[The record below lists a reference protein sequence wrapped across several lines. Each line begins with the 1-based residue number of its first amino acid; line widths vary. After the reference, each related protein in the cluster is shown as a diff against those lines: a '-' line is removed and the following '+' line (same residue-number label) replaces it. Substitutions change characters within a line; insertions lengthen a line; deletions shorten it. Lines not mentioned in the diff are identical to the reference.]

1 MRPIPHRLFGREGL
15 YFRLKEQRFGN
26 PIVRVPGD
34 VGDSGLWRER
44 EVGFCGDESVCEC
57 SCFETEMEGH
67 GRRGDGWM
75 AGGSA
80 PQNRGLGLFFVGMI
94 TSDRSSIEYGG

>member
-1 MRPIPHRLFGREGL
+1 MQCLMRPIPHRLFGREGL

-26 PIVRVPGD
+26 PIVRVLGD
-34 VGDSGLWRER
+34 VGDSGLLGER
-44 EVGFCGDESVCEC
+44 EVGFCSDESVCEC

-75 AGGSA
+75 AGGGA
-80 PQNRGLGLFFVGMI
+80 HLRTAG
-94 TSDRSSIEYGG
+94 